1 MKWKLCFSYMFLWF
15 YFMVL
20 WIFRYLPCI
29 FFLCFFFYFF
39 AFFRENP
46 RHKRIQVSKF
56 LLFYKENVLKPIK
69 KITWQQLQW
78 VSYEVRLYTKNR
90 GYISKKYSIPLFS
103 TLVPYSFCLVG
114 IGLEWAKY
122 RQKNII

>member
-56 LLFYKENVLKPIK
+56 LLFYKENVLKTIK

-78 VSYEVRLYTKNR
+78 VFYEVRLYTKNR

>member
-15 YFMVL
+15 YFVVL

-56 LLFYKENVLKPIK
+56 LLFYKENVLKTIK

-78 VSYEVRLYTKNR
+78 VSYEVRLYTKNW